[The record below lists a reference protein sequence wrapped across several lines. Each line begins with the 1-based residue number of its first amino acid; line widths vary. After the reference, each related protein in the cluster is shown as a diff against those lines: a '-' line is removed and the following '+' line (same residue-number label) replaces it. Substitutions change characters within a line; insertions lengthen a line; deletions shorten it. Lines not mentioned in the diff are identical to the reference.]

1 MRQEVVQRIG
11 VTFSQYC
18 SNYENALTKFGFQP
32 WCRTNRSMHE
42 SNQVSLFLEAYKYS
56 SNDPSNILTWH
67 ELPIPAFLGNLKQ
80 EIQHIDG
87 FIIDNNLK
95 SIFFIE
101 AKRISHQRR
110 IGELSRDDKRM
121 FDIRKEIYHGNGDF
135 RGLNLFEYDAFVISL
150 ADIWASGKQWG
161 RKIVDN
167 WDDECEHMFSE
178 ENPLKNGV
186 KEIITDYFVGYS
198 LVPLFDSKEYSKCL
212 AELNEPN
219 NELRKTALK
228 ERQYFYKHGKHHT
241 GEGSGILAWSDE
253 LEFERLLADLNWE
266 ESDD

>member
-1 MRQEVVQRIG
+1 MRQDVVQKIG

-32 WCRTNRSMHE
+32 WCRKNRSMHE

-67 ELPIPAFLGNLKQ
+67 ELPIPAFLGDLKQ

-110 IGELSRDDKRM
+110 IGELSRDDDRM

-135 RGLNLFEYDAFVISL
+135 RGLNLFVYDAFVISL
-150 ADIWASGKQWG
+150 ADIWAS
-161 RKIVDN
+161 
-167 WDDECEHMFSE
+167 
-178 ENPLKNGV
+178 
-186 KEIITDYFVGYS
+186 
-198 LVPLFDSKEYSKCL
+198 
-212 AELNEPN
+212 
-219 NELRKTALK
+219 
-228 ERQYFYKHGKHHT
+228 
-241 GEGSGILAWSDE
+241 
-253 LEFERLLADLNWE
+253 
-266 ESDD
+266 